1 MFLFLVA
8 FIFTTGGVVY
18 LNSLYKNI
26 FHYDFTIATAAD
38 TAQIMDTT
46 KTMNASIGEAQADT
60 LKKLN
65 PGADTLHADV
75 LKDSLAADS
84 VKKLVNNPA
93 PVENQV
99 SDNKTQT
106 VNPSISQATAGQE
119 QAVIPSQASNQSQM
133 AGLSQFNTKTKP
145 DSNYIAWMKQTAK
158 MYESMDPKKA
168 AKIIQSY
175 SDNIAR
181 DIIYS
186 MKQKKAAEILSELNP
201 DTANRITRAK
211 SNAF

>member
-1 MFLFLVA
+1 MKNKIIYVFLFLIV
-8 FIFTTGGVVY
+8 FLLTTGGVVF
-18 LNSLYKNI
+18 LNSIFKNI
-26 FHYDFTIATAAD
+26 FKYDFSIATVS
-38 TAQIMDTT
+38 DTT
-46 KTMNASIGEAQADT
+46 QIKDSTKIMNAALTGGNSDS
-60 LKKLN
+60 LKALN
-65 PGADTLHADV
+65 PNKVQDSLHAANSKDSTSADSLKHIQTV
-75 LKDSLAADS
+75 LKPADYLASNGKAPDS
-84 VKKLVNNPA
+84 VQIATN
-93 PVENQV
+93 
-99 SDNKTQT
+99 T
-106 VNPSISQATAGQE
+106 VR
-119 QAVIPSQASNQSQM
+119 M
-133 AGLSQFNTKTKP
+133 KP
-145 DSNYIAWMKQTAK
+145 DSSYIIWMKQTAK

>member
-1 MFLFLVA
+1 MKNKIIYVFLFLIA
-8 FIFTTGGVVY
+8 FLFTTGGVVF
-18 LNSLYKNI
+18 LNSI
-26 FHYDFTIATAAD
+26 FKDIFKYDFRLATISDTTQVTDSTKILNAALTNSNSDSLKTLIPGNVQDSLHASNSKDSTSADSSKRVQNILKSADYLASNGKAPDSVQIAT
-38 TAQIMDTT
+38 
-46 KTMNASIGEAQADT
+46 N
-60 LKKLN
+60 
-65 PGADTLHADV
+65 
-75 LKDSLAADS
+75 
-84 VKKLVNNPA
+84 
-93 PVENQV
+93 
-99 SDNKTQT
+99 T
-106 VNPSISQATAGQE
+106 VR
-119 QAVIPSQASNQSQM
+119 M
-133 AGLSQFNTKTKP
+133 KP
-145 DSNYIAWMKQTAK
+145 DSSYIIWMKQTAK